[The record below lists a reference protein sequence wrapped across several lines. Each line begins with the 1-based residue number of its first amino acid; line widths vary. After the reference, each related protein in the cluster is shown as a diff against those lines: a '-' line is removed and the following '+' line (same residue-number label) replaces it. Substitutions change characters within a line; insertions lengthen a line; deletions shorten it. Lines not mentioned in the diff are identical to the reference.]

1 MLAVN
6 FDIDNLLL
14 RLSRENFHFAPYMDK
29 GCTVPSK
36 NVYKKKSKTKN
47 WPLSSPHIAKGDK
60 FQVDF
65 LVIPAWH
72 FTSFNY
78 FAVKL
83 YASWHACCPSNSVR

>member
-47 WPLSSPHIAKGDK
+47 
-60 FQVDF
+60 
-65 LVIPAWH
+65 
-72 FTSFNY
+72 
-78 FAVKL
+78 
-83 YASWHACCPSNSVR
+83 